1 MAVSTVKNTPHI
13 EKGKVTLS
21 AIGATSFGTQWITFG
36 TPFGDANYVTEVTI
50 SSTTDQFA
58 NCTTLSYSKT
68 TTGCWVGV
76 YNNGGQQVPSGLT
89 IDWIAI
95 GD

>member
-1 MAVSTVKNTPHI
+1 MAVSTIKHSPHI
-13 EKGKVTLS
+13 EKGRVTLG
-21 AIGATSFGTQWITFG
+21 AINATSFGTQWITFA
-36 TPFGDANYVTEVTI
+36 TPFENANYVVEATI
-50 SSTTDQFA
+50 SSTTDRFA
-58 NCTTLSYSKT
+58 NCTTLSYGKT